1 MCRELYGAE
10 RHDEADDFARN
21 LLFDLAHAVGRTD
34 AQRFHRRM
42 GLEAP
47 IEKLAA
53 GPVHFSHTGWALV
66 DIKAESRPSSDD
78 SFYFLY
84 DHPYSFEADA
94 WLEAGRETSIPVCIM
109 NSGYSSGWCEE
120 SYGIPLVT
128 YEVLCR
134 ARGDEAC
141 RFIMG
146 HPERIESHVD
156 RFVQSHGVG
165 AKRRRDVPIPDFF
178 YRKRAEEELRRGR
191 ADLEARVAERTRELS
206 ETNTRLREEMRQ
218 RERAE
223 KKLLSSAKLEAL
235 GKLAGGI
242 AHDFNNLMSVVIGH
256 ASMLEQK
263 LDDDSFLAQVAQI
276 RLAGEQAA
284 ALTQQLLA
292 FSAARVAQQ
301 EPLAFDHTVAEVIM
315 NLALN
320 ARDAMKDGGVV
331 KIVTASVEVTKETPL
346 ESHDVPMGHFSV
358 VEVSDTGVG
367 MDDET
372 LARAF
377 EPFFTTK
384 TAEGGTGLGLP
395 TVSSVVTRS
404 KGHISISTAPSEGT
418 RIRIYLPRLETA
430 EPIAPE
436 ARPLTPIPRG
446 QETILVVEDQAGVRQ
461 MVVQLLETLGYTV
474 IAAASPTEA
483 LRLAEERDSGLS
495 LLLTDVV
502 MPSMSGRELA
512 DRLQR
517 KFGALPVLFVSGYAD
532 DEVLRYGVAQGTAD
546 LLPKPFT
553 PNELAERVRA
563 ALDRAR
569 R

>member
-1 MCRELYGAE
+1 
-10 RHDEADDFARN
+10 
-21 LLFDLAHAVGRTD
+21 
-34 AQRFHRRM
+34 M

-301 EPLAFDHTVAEVIM
+301 EPLAFDHTVAEVARLIGRLLGDDITLDLELGDPRARVLIDRSQLTQVIM